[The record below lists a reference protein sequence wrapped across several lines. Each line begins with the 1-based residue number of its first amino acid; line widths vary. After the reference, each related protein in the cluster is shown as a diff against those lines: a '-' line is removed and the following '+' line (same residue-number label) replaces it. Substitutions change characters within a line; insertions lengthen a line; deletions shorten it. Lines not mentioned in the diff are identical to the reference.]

1 MKILVTGGLGFI
13 GSFLVER
20 LAEDKNNQVVVVD
33 NLSTGD
39 VKWKLN
45 NKEHPNVVYYIDDV
59 DFFCQSSHLV
69 DDHLYD
75 VIFHLANN
83 ARISMS
89 FDYPE
94 ETLLNN
100 YKSTIA
106 ILEMIRKD
114 CPKAKLFYASSST
127 TEFTDKFNN
136 PYTFSKFACDELLQL
151 YSQHYNVDYSI
162 VKFYNVYGS
171 MREKDLGDYTTIIRK
186 FKQKVEEGLPLPV
199 YGPDRRRDFTSIEDT
214 IDALEMIM
222 LKNKHQLVY
231 HIGTGQNYTIQQ
243 IAEAFEHPIDYQ
255 LDKRPYELHTTLSK
269 PNVAGWKASRDVI
282 KHIKQWKVE
291 NGTSKR

>member
-20 LAEDKNNQVVVVD
+20 LANDPDNRIIVVD
-33 NLSTGD
+33 NLSTGNIEWMLTSS
-39 VKWKLN
+39 KYK
-45 NKEHPNVVYYIDDV
+45 NVTYSITDV
-59 DFFCQSSHLV
+59 DVFCQSPFKPH
-69 DDHLYD
+69 DFDI
-75 VIFHLANN
+75 IFHLANN

-89 FDYPE
+89 FDYPS

-100 YKSTIA
+100 YKSTLA
-106 ILEMIRKD
+106 ILEMIRND

-127 TEFTDKFNN
+127 TEFTDRFNN
-136 PYTFSKFACDELLQL
+136 PYTFSKFACDDMLEL
-151 YSQHYNVDYSI
+151 YTKHYNVDYSI

-171 MREKDLGDYTTIIRK
+171 MREMDLGEYTTIIRK
-186 FKQKVEEGLPLPV
+186 FKQKVEEQLPLPV

-222 LKNKHQLVY
+222 LKNEHQKLY
-231 HIGTGQNYTIQQ
+231 HIGTGRNYSIKE
-243 IAEAFEHPIDYQ
+243 IAEAFDHPIQYQ

-269 PNVAGWKASRDVI
+269 PNIAGWKASGDVI
-282 KHIKQWKVE
+282 KHIKQWKVDY
-291 NGTSKR
+291 GTSKR